1 MDFLPIV
8 LQNIRKFI
16 SVIIYIIM
24 LLVFSRIIEYFK
36 SLLYNENNQS
46 TLVFFYTIGIIIII
60 GINYFLF
67 NKYHEA
73 DVNN

>member
-1 MDFLPIV
+1 MDFLPVI

-24 LLVFSRIIEYFK
+24 LLVLSRIIDYFK
-36 SLLYNENNQS
+36 SLLYNENQQS

>member
-1 MDFLPIV
+1 MDFLPVI
-8 LQNIRKFI
+8 LQNIRIFI

-24 LLVFSRIIEYFK
+24 LLVLSRIIDYFK
-36 SLLYNENNQS
+36 SLLYNENQQS